1 MKKLLVVLCLMLSAS
16 TVMAVES
23 ADVAA
28 GNGSGVDKSMVTAIA
43 MAPVTVPANLLALP
57 FDGMMRG
64 YEESAKIQNE
74 TGRIAVR
81 VAMAPLWVPAA
92 VLKVPS
98 FLLEQAYSLFKDSG
112 SGTSAVVASSKQ

>member
-16 TVMAVES
+16 TVMAAES
-23 ADVAA
+23 ADTAA
-28 GNGSGVDKSMVTAIA
+28 GNGSGVDKSMVTAIV
-43 MAPVTVPANLLALP
+43 MAPVAVPANLLAFP

-74 TGRIAVR
+74 AGRTAVR

-92 VLKVPS
+92 VLKVPC
-98 FLLEQAYSLFKDSG
+98 FLLEQAYSVFGNFG
-112 SGTSAVVASSKQ
+112 SGASAVVASSKQ